1 MAHTAASTSKREE
14 AKQHAKQGAKQSA
27 DEVSP
32 WVMRLGR
39 LGYATKGIVYAIVGV
54 LAAQAAFGTGGR
66 TTGSSG
72 ALQEIVSQPFGRWL
86 LGIVA
91 VGLVGYAL
99 WRLVQAAM
107 DTERKGSDAKG
118 IGARLSYAVSGV
130 IYGGLAWTA
139 IQIVMGTGGGSSG
152 DSSTQHWTAQ
162 LMAQPFGRWLVA
174 LVGIGVI
181 GFGLYQIY
189 KGISGK
195 FRKKLALPSMS
206 DREEKAAVT
215 AGRVGLPARG
225 IVVGMIGAFL
235 IQAAWQ
241 AQPSEAK
248 GLGSALQEL
257 VQQPFGPWLLGIVAI
272 GLIAYGVFMGFM
284 ARYRRFNLSSSS

>member
-1 MAHTAASTSKREE
+1 MAHTAASPSKREE
-14 AKQHAKQGAKQSA
+14 AKQHAKQGA
-27 DEVSP
+27 DEARP
-32 WVMRLGR
+32 WVKRLGR

-107 DTERKGSDAKG
+107 DTEIKGSDPKG
-118 IGARLSYAVSGV
+118 IGARLGYAVSGV

-139 IQIVMGTGGGSSG
+139 IQIVMGTGGGGSG
-152 DSSTQHWTAQ
+152 GGSSTQHWTAQ

-174 LVGIGVI
+174 LAGICVI
-181 GFGLYQIY
+181 GFGLYQLY
-189 KGISGK
+189 KGIAGK

-206 DREEKAAVT
+206 DKEEKAAVT

-235 IQAAWQ
+235 LQAAWQ

-248 GLGSALQEL
+248 GLGSTLQEL

-284 ARYRRFNLSSSS
+284 ARYRRFNLPSSS